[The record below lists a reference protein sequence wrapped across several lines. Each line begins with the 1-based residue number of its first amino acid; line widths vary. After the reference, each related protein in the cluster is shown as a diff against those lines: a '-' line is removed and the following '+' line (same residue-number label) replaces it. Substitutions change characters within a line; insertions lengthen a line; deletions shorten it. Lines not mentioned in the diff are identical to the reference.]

1 MSEQEQEVEVQNAEQ
16 QDSPEDIARASR
28 MGWVAKDQFRGDP
41 NKWKPAKEFLERGER
56 EIPILRE
63 RLHKMETE
71 YAHMSNTLKRF
82 NENHEKALATA
93 REQAIAETKRQQAE
107 AVALG
112 DKDAFLAADRKLE
125 ELRREEQRPT
135 QQQEPQQVT
144 FTPEFLEWK
153 AQNQW
158 VESDPEMYQYAL
170 AQGAYLDRTKP
181 HLKADTRAF
190 LAEVRKR
197 VEKEFPHKFGNPQR
211 SAPSSVEGD
220 SRAAPAKRGKY
231 TYSDLPPEAKQACD
245 RYVKQGLMNK
255 ETYLKH
261 YFGE

>member
-1 MSEQEQEVEVQNAEQ
+1 MSEQEQEVEVQNNEP
-16 QDSPEDIARASR
+16 QDSPEDIERASR
-28 MGWVAKDQFRGDP
+28 MGWVSKDQFRGDP

-63 RLHKMETE
+63 RLHSMERVNSQLQ
-71 YAHMSNTLKRF
+71 ADMRRF
-82 NENHEKALATA
+82 TENHEKALAAA

-125 ELRREEQRPT
+125 ELRREEQRPAP
-135 QQQEPQQVT
+135 QQEQQVT

-170 AQGAYLDRTKP
+170 AQGAYLHQTKP